1 MNTTETE
8 TVHDRVAIA
17 QETMTPSQ
25 MAAVGAFVAS
35 IAFALVFVQEPLI
48 HDAMHN
54 FRHAAGI
61 TCH

>member
-1 MNTTETE
+1 MVTANE
-8 TVHDRVAIA
+8 TVHDRIDIARASLTPTQIAI
-17 QETMTPSQ
+17 
-25 MAAVGAFVAS
+25 GLGL
-35 IAFALVFVQEPLI
+35 IALAGVTLLFVQEPMV

>member
-1 MNTTETE
+1 MSD
-8 TVHDRVAIA
+8 TVRGRIDAAESELSAAQVVAGVAIA
-17 QETMTPSQ
+17 S
-25 MAAVGAFVAS
+25 AIG
-35 IAFALVFVQEPLI
+35 FALLFLQEPLA

>member
-1 MNTTETE
+1 MSSDE
-8 TVHDRVAIA
+8 TVANRIDLARTNLSIPQIAAGFTFGVAIA
-17 QETMTPSQ
+17 
-25 MAAVGAFVAS
+25 FV
-35 IAFALVFVQEPLI
+35 LVFLQEPLA

>member
-1 MNTTETE
+1 MRATND
-8 TVHDRVAIA
+8 TVSSRIEIARAELTPIQFATGLLFAAAIA
-17 QETMTPSQ
+17 
-25 MAAVGAFVAS
+25 FV
-35 IAFALVFVQEPLI
+35 LVFLQEPLA

>member
-1 MNTTETE
+1 MNSNE
-8 TVHDRVAIA
+8 TVADRIDLARTHLSVPQIAAGLAFGVAIA
-17 QETMTPSQ
+17 
-25 MAAVGAFVAS
+25 FV
-35 IAFALVFVQEPLI
+35 LVFLQEPLA

>member
-1 MNTTETE
+1 MSTNE
-8 TVHDRVAIA
+8 TVADRLELAQAELTPIQVAA
-17 QETMTPSQ
+17 GLAFG
-25 MAAVGAFVAS
+25 AAIV
-35 IAFALVFVQEPLI
+35 FALVFLQEPLA